1 MSAPHHALAARR
13 WRIAIALTMA
23 VVVLYFGFILLIA
36 YRKSLMGSI
45 VTPGLSVGILFGAA
59 VIVVSWMSTWVYV
72 RWANRSYDPAL
83 AALKAEGK

>member
-36 YRKSLMGSI
+36 YRTALMGSS
-45 VTPGLSVGILFGAA
+45 VTPGLRRGTGFSLA
-59 VIVVSWMSTWVYV
+59 
-72 RWANRSYDPAL
+72 RRSSS
-83 AALKAEGK
+83 